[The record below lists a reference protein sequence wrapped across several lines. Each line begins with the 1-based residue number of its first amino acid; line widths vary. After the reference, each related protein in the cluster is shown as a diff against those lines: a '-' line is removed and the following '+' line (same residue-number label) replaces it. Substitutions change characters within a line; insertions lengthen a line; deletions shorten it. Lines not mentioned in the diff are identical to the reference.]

1 MDVLER
7 VREIDLHN
15 TAVTDTQIN
24 TARQALLRE
33 MSKESRSIRHGRRRW
48 LGVSALVGGVAAT
61 AVAISVLTPTQIDPA
76 AAAVLENAADVT
88 ITAIDTTLA
97 PGQYLRIQTDGDQLW
112 QWDEGM
118 GDEAWERF
126 NSGDRA
132 DAEAGLIVRETRVLY
147 VPADRSGDWIWDWS
161 ADPRVIATYG
171 TRANEAVADWT
182 EQEAAS
188 DNGYWPDVQALRGGE
203 IPAAEG
209 DDTQYLLDSYR
220 PVYDQMP
227 RDPQALLD
235 WFRARSGDPNVND
248 QWIVDALTDVLT
260 ANLMPAELRAAVL
273 RALAL
278 VPGIR
283 ISDVNG
289 TAATLEY
296 QSGDWLYTR
305 TTEITLNT
313 ELGMITSL
321 AQTTSNNVIGSDTIP
336 ATVPDTRTSVTT
348 TVVGDAPT
356 P

>member
-1 MDVLER
+1 MRD
-7 VREIDLHN
+7 IDLHN
-15 TAVTDTQIN
+15 TAVTDAQIN
-24 TARQALLRE
+24 NARQELLRE
-33 MSKESRSIRHGRRRW
+33 ISKESRPIRHGRRRW

-88 ITAIDTTLA
+88 ITAIDTTLT
-97 PGQYLRIQTDGDQLW
+97 PDQYLRIQTDGDQLW

-126 NSGDRA
+126 NSSDRA

-161 ADPRVIATYG
+161 ADPQVIATYG
-171 TRANEAVADWT
+171 TRADEAAADWT

-188 DNGYWPDVQALRGGE
+188 DSGYWPDLQALPGGE

-248 QWIVDALTDVLT
+248 QWVVDALTDVLT
-260 ANLMPAELRAAVL
+260 ANLMPAELRAALL

-283 ISDVNG
+283 VSDVNG

-305 TTEITLNT
+305 TTEITLDT

-336 ATVPDTRTSVTT
+336 TTVPDTRTSVTT